1 MTRDAY
7 LFIGFLLLFT
17 AVNAA
22 LLATGMIAADWTG
35 FGVILAAGLT
45 LSLYS
50 FLYKDNPLYK
60 FVEHLFV
67 GVAAAYVLGLVWY
80 NTLLAEIVNSLIRG
94 EGEAR
99 WSLLM
104 PTFLGALMLTRLVP
118 RISWLSRIAFAF
130 VVGLGAGLTIPR
142 YLSSF
147 ILAQMEPSLRPLSW
161 SVEGLN
167 LAIILVGVVAVMVYF
182 LFSVEHTGVV
192 GGISKVGIWFLMI
205 SFGASFGYTVMA
217 RLSLLIGRTQF
228 LLDDWLHV
236 ME

>member
-1 MTRDAY
+1 MTRDSY
-7 LFIGFLLLFT
+7 LFIGFLLLFA

-22 LLATGMIAADWTG
+22 LLATGAIAADWTG

-80 NTLLAEIVNSLIRG
+80 NNLLAEIVNSLILG
-94 EGEAR
+94 EGKDR

-104 PTFLGALMLTRLVP
+104 PTFLGVLMLTRLVP
-118 RISWLSRIAFAF
+118 RIAWLSRIAFAF

-142 YLSSF
+142 YISSF
-147 ILAQMEPSLRPLSW
+147 ILAQMEPSLRPITW
-161 SVEGLN
+161 SIEGLN
-167 LAIILVGVVAVMVYF
+167 LVIILVGVVAVMVYF
-182 LFSVEHTGVV
+182 FFSVEHTGVV
-192 GGISKVGIWFLMI
+192 GGVSKVGIWCLMI